1 MENKFCTGA
10 VVFNKDTGTAFEV
23 YKMSHANGIKH
34 FNLLCTETGSIV

>member
-1 MENKFCTGA
+1 MENKFSTGT

-23 YKMSHANGIKH
+23 YKMSHANSIKH